1 MARGRMIDQHYTRSK
16 KLNSLTRD
24 LRYIYAAILPYLD
37 REGRIIAEPRHLDGT
52 VFLKTD
58 VRKDEI
64 ADALQEFAAVGLIE
78 LYADEDGMAILQY
91 TRFSEFNTPN
101 HREKA
106 SELPGPTGERV
117 EVASGTSVNTPPGA
131 ARATDGLNVNG
142 NVNDNENGNATS
154 DTPTSE
160 ERMARAFDTGQPQ
173 ANPVHRVRSE
183 LTHLVGSWFTQKYAG
198 DMAAWS
204 RWTNDDLR
212 KRWEASDPDG
222 WRGEEHKAREWI
234 FADLL
239 NEKRKMPVSLEPD
252 NFKSFEDIMN
262 EIRAQ
267 A

>member
-1 MARGRMIDQHYTRSK
+1 MARGRMIDQHYTRSR

-64 ADALQEFAAVGLIE
+64 ADALQEFARVGLIE

-117 EVASGTSVNTPPGA
+117 EVASGTSVNTPPGN

-160 ERMARAFDTGQPQ
+160 ERMARTFETGQPQ
-173 ANPVHRVRSE
+173 ANPTHRVRNE
-183 LTHLVGSWFTQKYAG
+183 LAHLAGRAFVQRYAG
-198 DMAAWS
+198 ELAAWT

-212 KRWEASDPDG
+212 KRWEASDPDL
-222 WRGEEHKAREWI
+222 WPGEETKRRTWI

-239 NEKRKMPVSLEPD
+239 NEERKLPRAVQPD
-252 NFKSFEDIMN
+252 NFKTFEQILS
-262 EIRAQ
+262 EVRAE